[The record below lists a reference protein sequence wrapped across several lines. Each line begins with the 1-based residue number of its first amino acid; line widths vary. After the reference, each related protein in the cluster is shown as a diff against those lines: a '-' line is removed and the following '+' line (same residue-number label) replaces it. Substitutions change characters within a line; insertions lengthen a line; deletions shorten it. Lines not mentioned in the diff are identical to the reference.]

1 MEKSFEQPHL
11 DPTSELYRSGFRI
24 PESNVG
30 VEVLETGE
38 MPEIKVQDVF
48 ALSEDSGFYLPKE
61 VMPSPEVQE
70 KRKGYL
76 QKLLDLPFVERAREK
91 SKGISQVVDK
101 VLSKTLEYYLAAV
114 PFLPYKGKVEQ
125 FLGDKLENF
134 DPEEMDRLREKPSL
148 NVKLVSRFLKRKDF
162 LGAYEAFW
170 GTWSPQPHTA
180 ARSVYDALGGNE
192 KPVTAT
198 AGSFLYSGVF
208 LHSFHPYMLPI
219 YTIQAVAGRP
229 ESIALSAAF
238 VTGTYVAL
246 GIPVLVRKG
255 IESFKKKHKDKISE
269 FAAKPEQSLER
280 A

>member
-1 MEKSFEQPHL
+1 MNKSFEQPHL
-11 DPTSELYRSGFRI
+11 DPTSELYKSGFRI

-30 VEVLETGE
+30 VEVLEAEE
-38 MPEIKVQDVF
+38 MPNIKTQDVF
-48 ALSEDSGFYLPKE
+48 ALSEETGFYLPQE
-61 VMPSPEVQE
+61 AIPSHEVQE

-91 SKGISQVVDK
+91 SKEISRVVDR
-101 VLSKTLEYYLAAV
+101 VLSKTLEYYLAVV
-114 PFLPYKGKVEQ
+114 PFLPYKGRVEQ
-125 FLGDKLENF
+125 FLDDKLENF
-134 DPEEMDRLREKPSL
+134 DPEEMRRLREKPLL
-148 NVKLVSRFLKRKDF
+148 NVKLVSRYLKRKDF

-170 GTWSPQPHTA
+170 GTWNPQPHTA

-208 LHSFHPYMLPI
+208 LHSFHPYLLPI
-219 YTIQAVAGRP
+219 YAIEAAAGKP
-229 ESIALSAAF
+229 EMIAANAAL
-238 VTGTYVAL
+238 VTGAYVAL

-255 IESFKKKHKDKISE
+255 IESFKKKHKDNIPK
-269 FAAKPEQSLER
+269 FAAKPEQGLER

>member
-1 MEKSFEQPHL
+1 MS
-11 DPTSELYRSGFRI
+11 TI
-24 PESNVG
+24 
-30 VEVLETGE
+30 
-38 MPEIKVQDVF
+38 
-48 ALSEDSGFYLPKE
+48 
-61 VMPSPEVQE
+61 
-70 KRKGYL
+70 
-76 QKLLDLPFVERAREK
+76 LLFL
-91 SKGISQVVDK
+91 
-101 VLSKTLEYYLAAV
+101 
-114 PFLPYKGKVEQ
+114 PFLPYKGRIEE
-125 FLGDKLENF
+125 FLDGKLENF
-134 DPEEMDRLREKPSL
+134 DPNEMKELMDKKPLL
-148 NVKLVSRFLKRKDF
+148 NVKLVSRYLRRKDF

-170 GTWSPQPHTA
+170 GTWNPQPHKA

-229 ESIALSAAF
+229 ESIALVATF

-255 IESFKKKHKDKISE
+255 IESFKKKHKDNISE
-269 FAAKPEQSLER
+269 FAANPEQSSER